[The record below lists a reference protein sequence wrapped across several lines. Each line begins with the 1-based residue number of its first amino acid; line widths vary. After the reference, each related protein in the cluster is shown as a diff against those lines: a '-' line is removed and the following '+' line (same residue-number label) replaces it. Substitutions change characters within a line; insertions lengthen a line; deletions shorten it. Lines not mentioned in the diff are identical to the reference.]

1 MRRRSA
7 ERHHECCCDRI
18 GCSGGWSAV
27 IGSQVLAGR
36 WFVSG
41 GCEALQLVG
50 ELVEAL
56 WLAEA
61 LSGLLWLVVQ
71 FDCAVTWTLFPS
83 MQSGGIEAEARFA
96 LQMRL
101 LTDLLIYTNNWSLY
115 NYTADVRWFILT
127 HILCKIN
134 ISYQQI
140 DVLFQKAEASLR
152 SLPSVFN
159 HFM

>member
-1 MRRRSA
+1 MLLWSDWLLRWMKRCDWFAGVSGAMIRFWGMRSA
-7 ERHHECCCDRI
+7 AI
-18 GCSGGWSAV
+18 GRWVSWSAV
-27 IGSQVLAGR
+27 TGWGAQRAAVIGGAVWLRRHLNSVSQH
-36 WFVSG
+36 
-41 GCEALQLVG
+41 
-50 ELVEAL
+50 
-56 WLAEA
+56 AERRHR
-61 LSGLLWLVVQ
+61 
-71 FDCAVTWTLFPS
+71 
-83 MQSGGIEAEARFA
+83 AEARFA